1 VGCLTINRNKGVRV
15 GYILGL
21 VIVFFGLFAQ
31 AGLFGAPYMPEADK
45 RFSNI
50 EADIVGLKG
59 ADTAL
64 QAVDTMLTTQTAD
77 GLTAGRVARVTYD
90 VAVDGG
96 TIAARGLG
104 VTLPAK
110 TLIKKAW
117 FYTVTQFADA
127 GSGTVALHCEDA
139 NNIFTATDI
148 TGNAAGV
155 VVMGAADG
163 AVANMVKAIGA
174 ACEVTA
180 TVAGAAQT
188 QGKLI
193 LYIEYV
199 VHD

>member
-1 VGCLTINRNKGVRV
+1 MR
-15 GYILGL
+15 YILGL
-21 VIVFFGLFAQ
+21 LVMLMASVSM
-31 AGLFGAPYMPEADK
+31 AGLFGSPYMPEADK
-45 RFSNI
+45 RFSDI
-50 EADIVGLKG
+50 EAGVLALQG

-64 QAVDTMLTTQTAD
+64 QAVDTLLTTQTVD
-77 GLTAGRVARVTYD
+77 GLRASRVARVTYD

-96 TIAARGLG
+96 TVAARGLG

-110 TLIKKAW
+110 SLITKAW
-117 FYTVTQFADA
+117 FYTQVQFVDA

-148 TGNAAGV
+148 TGNAVAA

-163 AVANMVKAIGA
+163 AVANMVKAIA
-174 ACEVTA
+174 NACEITA

-188 QGKLI
+188 AGKLV
-193 LYIEYV
+193 LFVEYV